1 MNKMKRKSIIG
12 MLLLS
17 MVFGMFS
24 TSCQDMLSPSSE
36 RHAYTVAEDTLYSYW
51 GILKSLQNIAE
62 RYVILNECRGD
73 LVDASGYVSDTIAAI
88 VNFDTESEKLK
99 DGASAYLRISDYY
112 HIINS
117 CNAYIAMCDTMRTTG
132 TNQKYMLKEYSQV
145 QSIRAWVYMQ
155 LLYTYGENKVPFY
168 TEPMLTTDDINNF
181 VADENHPKLSARLLA
196 DVLGPK
202 LEEMEPIEV
211 NLGLPQYEGLPNYNN
226 YGDQSSG
233 SSHFVC
239 HSTKCMFPVS
249 IVLGDLYLLSGDYVK
264 AATHYYNYINT
275 PNCGPLGVENCFSR
289 GWLNDRLD
297 YPVYN
302 NYYTSTNTSSSAYK
316 ETSAISRSSEAITC
330 IPSNKGKL
338 EGKVLT
344 DISRLFGF
352 EAQLRT
358 SNDESASASV
368 SLSREY
374 ERELIPSKGYET
386 LCDAQPYEIYLGTK
400 TNDIFNYES
409 LEVLPGVGDARRAW
423 IYNKDGAQWNFQVG
437 DDLLTG
443 KMVSKQNPGGQFTT
457 TYPVIYRKSTVWL
470 RYAEA
475 LNRAGFPSYAFAI
488 LKTGLCNNPDW
499 FPVDPNKEMM
509 SNGSYVPATARYFPY
524 FSLSGVGFDYKVTD
538 SLFYYNDIKVVD
550 GVEVNEIIPNVNG
563 ETKLS
568 TYVELEKYLT
578 NYFQTEYDEY
588 QARYEASLG
597 TEEELEPME
606 SPRTIDKNQVYWTL
620 DGEEALSNQPS
631 DYCTAAC
638 YYIGRNELERA
649 ASTPYLNFNQPYL
662 RGQSQ
667 SQLIYYKEQ
676 GQLLND
682 KTGNLRI
689 PSSTS
694 VDYTYTIG
702 VHQRGCGFIRY
713 DDPIEFRSR
722 YNYVTQVGKK
732 LKEVRA
738 LAQDAT
744 DADAAAYIYS
754 NEPEKIENVKNA
766 VEDLIIDEC
775 ALELAFE
782 GSRFSDLCRV
792 AMRRGDA
799 NYLAERVS
807 KRHTGEVDENLRSKL
822 SDMNKWFLPVPEQ

>member
-1 MNKMKRKSIIG
+1 

-211 NLGLPQYEGLPNYNN
+211 NLGLPQFEGLPNYNN

-302 NYYTSTNTSSSAYK
+302 NYYTSTNSSSSAYT

-386 LCDAQPYEIYLGTK
+386 LCDAQAYEIYLGTT

-443 KMVSKQNPGGQFTT
+443 KMVSKQNPNGSFTT

-488 LKTGLCNNPDW
+488 LKTGLCNNPEW
-499 FPVDPNKEMM
+499 FPVDPLKLYA
-509 SNGSYVPATARYFPY
+509 SNGSVSLASIMFPY
-524 FSLSGVGFDYKVTD
+524 FGSNGEVNTYTGLDYMVTD
-538 SLFYYNDIKVVD
+538 SLFLYTHPTLTP
-550 GVEVNEIIPNVNG
+550 EG
-563 ETKLS
+563 EK
-568 TYVELEKYLT
+568 TYISLPKEGEEPCTTYAALEEYMNK
-578 NYFQTEYDEY
+578 YFQAEYD
-588 QARYEASLG
+588 ASLE
-597 TEEELEPME
+597 TETPME
-606 SPRTIDKNQVYWTL
+606 APNAIDKSMVYWQIPSL
-620 DGEEALSNQPS
+620 DAVSNQPS

-676 GQLLND
+676 GQLLNER
-682 KTGNLRI
+682 TGNLRI

-713 DDPIEFRSR
+713 DDPIEYRSR
-722 YNYVTQVGKK
+722 YNYVDMVAKK
-732 LKEVRA
+732 LGEYNIV
-738 LAQDAT
+738 LNEDET
-744 DADAAAYIYS
+744 WEEYIYS
-754 NEPEKIENVKNA
+754 NEPEKIEKVKNA

-792 AMRRGDA
+792 SMRRGDA

>member
-374 ERELIPSKGYET
+374 ERELIPSKGYEA
-386 LCDAQPYEIYLGTK
+386 LCDAQAYEIYLGTT
-400 TNDIFNYES
+400 TNSVFNCES

-423 IYNKDGAQWNFQVG
+423 IYNRDGAQWNFQVG

-499 FPVDPNKEMM
+499 FPVDPLKIYA
-509 SNGSYVPATARYFPY
+509 SNGSFSLANIQFPY
-524 FSLSGVGFDYKVTD
+524 FGSNGEVNTYIGLDYMVTD
-538 SLFYYNDIKVVD
+538 SLFLYAYPTLTPEGEETYIWMPKD
-550 GVEVNEIIPNVNG
+550 GEEPC
-563 ETKLS
+563 T
-568 TYVELEKYLT
+568 TYAALEEYMNK
-578 NYFQTEYDEY
+578 YFQAEYD
-588 QARYEASLG
+588 ASQE
-597 TEEELEPME
+597 TENPMDA
-606 SPRTIDKNQVYWTL
+606 PNTIDKYKVWWQIPSV
-620 DGEEALSNQPS
+620 DAVSNQPN

-676 GQLLND
+676 GQLLNET
-682 KTGNLRI
+682 TGNLRI

-744 DADAAAYIYS
+744 DADVAAYIYS
-754 NEPEKIENVKNA
+754 NEPEKIEKVKNA

>member
-155 LLYTYGENKVPFY
+155 LLYTYGENKLPFY

-211 NLGLPQYEGLPNYNN
+211 NLGLPQFEGLPNYNN

-249 IVLGDLYLLSGDYVK
+249 IVLGDLYLLSARSRDEYVK

-275 PNCGPLGVENCFSR
+275 RNCGPLGVDKCFSR
-289 GWLNDRLD
+289 GLLNDRLD

-302 NYYTSTNTSSSAYK
+302 NYYTSTNTNSSAYN
-316 ETSAISRSSEAITC
+316 ETSAVSQTSEAITC

-374 ERELIPSKGYET
+374 ERELIPSKGYEA
-386 LCDAQPYEIYLGTK
+386 LCDAQDYEIYVGT
-400 TNDIFNYES
+400 TTSNVFNYES

-499 FPVDPNKEMM
+499 FPVDPVKLYA
-509 SNGSYVPATARYFPY
+509 SNGSVPMTSITFPY
-524 FSLSGVGFDYKVTD
+524 FYSNGEVNAYTGFDYMITD
-538 SLFYYNDIKVVD
+538 SLFLYTHPTLTP
-550 GVEVNEIIPNVNG
+550 EG
-563 ETKLS
+563 EE
-568 TYVELEKYLT
+568 TYILLPK
-578 NYFQTEYDEY
+578 
-588 QARYEASLG
+588 
-597 TEEELEPME
+597 
-606 SPRTIDKNQVYWTL
+606 
-620 DGEEALSNQPS
+620 DGEEPCTTYAALEEYLNKYFQAEYDASLETETPMEAPNAIDKSRVRWQIPSVDAVSNQPS
-631 DYCTAAC
+631 ENCDAAC
-638 YYIGRNELERA
+638 YYISRSELERA
-649 ASTPYLNFNQPYL
+649 ATAPFLDFKQPYL

-676 GQLLND
+676 GQLLNE
-682 KTGNLRI
+682 KVSNGRI

-722 YNYVTQVGKK
+722 YNYVAMVQQKI
-732 LKEVRA
+732 KE
-738 LAQDAT
+738 AT
-744 DADAAAYIYS
+744 GADVTAEQIYS
-754 NEPEKIENVKNA
+754 GEFDELVQEA

>member
-211 NLGLPQYEGLPNYNN
+211 NLGLPQFEGLPNYNN

-302 NYYTSTNTSSSAYK
+302 NYYTSTNSSSSAYT

-386 LCDAQPYEIYLGTK
+386 LCDAQAYEIYLGTT

-443 KMVSKQNPGGQFTT
+443 KMVSKQNPNGSFTT

-488 LKTGLCNNPDW
+488 LKTGLCNNPEW
-499 FPVDPNKEMM
+499 FPVDPLKLYA
-509 SNGSYVPATARYFPY
+509 SNGSVSLASIMFPY
-524 FSLSGVGFDYKVTD
+524 FGSNGEVNTYTGLDYMVTD
-538 SLFYYNDIKVVD
+538 SLFLYTHPTLTP
-550 GVEVNEIIPNVNG
+550 EG
-563 ETKLS
+563 EK
-568 TYVELEKYLT
+568 TYISLPKEGEEPCTTYAALEEYMNK
-578 NYFQTEYDEY
+578 YFQAEYD
-588 QARYEASLG
+588 ASLE
-597 TEEELEPME
+597 TETPME
-606 SPRTIDKNQVYWTL
+606 APNAIDKSMVYWQIPSL
-620 DGEEALSNQPS
+620 DAVSNQPS

-676 GQLLND
+676 GQLLNER
-682 KTGNLRI
+682 TGNLRI

-713 DDPIEFRSR
+713 DDPIEYRSR
-722 YNYVTQVGKK
+722 YNYVDMVAKK
-732 LKEVRA
+732 LGEYNIV
-738 LAQDAT
+738 LNEDET
-744 DADAAAYIYS
+744 WEEYIYS
-754 NEPEKIENVKNA
+754 NEPEKIEKVKNA

-792 AMRRGDA
+792 SMRRGDA

>member
-386 LCDAQPYEIYLGTK
+386 LCDAQAYEIYLGTK

-443 KMVSKQNPGGQFTT
+443 KMVSKQNPGGSFTT

-488 LKTGLCNNPDW
+488 LKTGLCNNPEW
-499 FPVDPNKEMM
+499 FPVDPLKLYA
-509 SNGSYVPATARYFPY
+509 SNGSVPMTSITFPY
-524 FSLSGVGFDYKVTD
+524 FNSNGEVNAYTGLDYMVTD
-538 SLFYYNDIKVVD
+538 SLFLYTHPTLTP
-550 GVEVNEIIPNVNG
+550 EG
-563 ETKLS
+563 EE
-568 TYVELEKYLT
+568 TYIFLPTAEEEPCTTYAALEEYL
-578 NYFQTEYDEY
+578 NKYFQAEYD
-588 QARYEASLG
+588 ASLD
-597 TEEELEPME
+597 TETPME
-606 SPRTIDKNQVYWTL
+606 APNAIDKSRVRWQIPSL
-620 DGEEALSNQPS
+620 DAVSNQPS

-713 DDPIEFRSR
+713 DDPAEFRSR
-722 YNYVTQVGKK
+722 YNYVAMVQQKI
-732 LKEVRA
+732 KE
-738 LAQDAT
+738 AT
-744 DADAAAYIYS
+744 GADVTAEQIYS
-754 NEPEKIENVKNA
+754 GEIDELVKNA

>member
-1 MNKMKRKSIIG
+1 

-99 DGASAYLRISDYY
+99 DGASAYLCISDYY

-275 PNCGPLGVENCFSR
+275 PNCGPLATDNCFSR

-302 NYYTSTNTSSSAYK
+302 NYYTPSNTSSSAYT

-368 SLSREY
+368 SLRREY

-386 LCDAQPYEIYLGTK
+386 LCDAQAYEIYVVTK
-400 TNDIFNYES
+400 NDENIEYDT

-423 IYNKDGAQWNFQVG
+423 IYNRDGAQWNFQVG

-443 KMVSKQNPGGQFTT
+443 KMVSKQNPGGSFTT

-499 FPVDPNKEMM
+499 FPVDPNKETM
-509 SNGSYVPATARYFPY
+509 SNGSYVPATACFFPY
-524 FSLSGVGFDYKVTD
+524 FSLEEVGFDYKVTD

-550 GVEVNEIIPNVNG
+550 GVKVEEIIPNVNG

-568 TYVELEKYLT
+568 TYVELEKYLA
-578 NYFQTEYDEY
+578 NYFQAEYDEY

-606 SPRTIDKNQVYWTL
+606 APRTIDKSQVYWAL
-620 DGEEALSNQPS
+620 DGEDALSNEPNENC
-631 DYCTAAC
+631 DAAC
-638 YYIGRNELERA
+638 YYISRNELERA

-662 RGQSQ
+662 RGQSKD
-667 SQLIYYKEQ
+667 QLIYYKEQ
-676 GQLLND
+676 GQLLNE
-682 KTGNLRI
+682 KTGNLRFSAR
-689 PSSTS
+689 P
-694 VDYTYTIG
+694 DDTYTIG
-702 VHQRGCGFIRY
+702 VHQRGCGFILY
-713 DDPIEFRSR
+713 NDPIEFRSR
-722 YNYVTQVGKK
+722 YNYVAMVQQKI
-732 LKEVRA
+732 KE
-738 LAQDAT
+738 AT
-744 DADAAAYIYS
+744 GADVTAEQIYS
-754 NEPEKIENVKNA
+754 GEIDELVKNA

>member
-1 MNKMKRKSIIG
+1 MKRKSIIG
-12 MLLLS
+12 TLLLS
-17 MVFGMFS
+17 MMLGMFS

-117 CNAYIAMCDTMRTTG
+117 CNAYIAMCDTSRTTG

-181 VADENHPKLSARLLA
+181 IADENHPKLTARLLA

-202 LEEMEPIEV
+202 LEEMEPVEV
-211 NLGLPQYEGLPNYNN
+211 NLGLPQFEGLPNYNT
-226 YGDQSSG
+226 YGDKSI
-233 SSHFVC
+233 VC

-302 NYYTSTNTSSSAYK
+302 NYYTSTNTNSSAYT
-316 ETSAISRSSEAITC
+316 ETSAVSRTSEAITC

-374 ERELIPSKGYET
+374 ERELIPSKGYEA
-386 LCDAQPYEIYLGTK
+386 LCDNQDYEIYVGTT
-400 TNDIFNYES
+400 TNNVFNFES
-409 LEVLPGVGDARRAW
+409 LEVLPDVGDARRAW
-423 IYNKDGAQWNFQVG
+423 IYNRDGAQWNFQVG

-443 KMVSKQNPGGQFTT
+443 KMVSKQNPGGSFTT

-475 LNRAGFPSYAFAI
+475 LNRAGFPGYAFAI
-488 LKTGLCNNPDW
+488 LKTGLSSNPDW
-499 FPVDPNKEMM
+499 FPEDPLKQYTA
-509 SNGSYVPATARYFPY
+509 NGSVPMTSITFPY
-524 FSLSGVGFDYKVTD
+524 FNSNGEVNAYTGLDYMVTD
-538 SLFYYNDIKVVD
+538 SLFLYTHPTLTPEGEETY
-550 GVEVNEIIPNVNG
+550 IILPKEG
-563 ETKLS
+563 EEPCT
-568 TYVELEKYLT
+568 TYAALEEYMI
-578 NYFQTEYDEY
+578 NYFQAEYDEY

-597 TEEELEPME
+597 TEQELEPME
-606 SPRTIDKNQVYWTL
+606 APNTIDKSMVYWQIPSV
-620 DGEEALSNQPS
+620 DAVSNQPS

-638 YYIGRNELERA
+638 YYISRSEVERA

-676 GQLLND
+676 GQLLNEN
-682 KTGNLRI
+682 TRNERF
-689 PSSTS
+689 PSATS

-713 DDPIEFRSR
+713 DDPIEYRSR
-722 YNYVTQVGKK
+722 YNYVAMVLKK
-732 LKEVRA
+732 IKETTG
-738 LAQDAT
+738 T
-744 DADAAAYIYS
+744 DVTAEQIYS
-754 NEPEKIENVKNA
+754 GEIDEMVMNA

-792 AMRRGDA
+792 AMRRGDV